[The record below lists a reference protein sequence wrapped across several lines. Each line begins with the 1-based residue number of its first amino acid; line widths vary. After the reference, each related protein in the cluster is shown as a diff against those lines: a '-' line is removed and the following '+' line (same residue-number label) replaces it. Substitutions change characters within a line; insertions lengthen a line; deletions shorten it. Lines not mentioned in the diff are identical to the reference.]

1 MPDFTEFPL
10 FACLEGVFLFAY
22 ALLII
27 SIIFLGL
34 RVLQL
39 GLDAIYLL
47 FYFGILL
54 VWPYPEEMV
63 RFLHPVFMLLLLQ
76 PMLFLTTPA
85 ETPGQFPIR
94 AVAVSIILVLCAS
107 SLIIQH
113 QLVALRNLASKE
125 KPAIAHSYEYYA
137 LPDRDRAMSYTFQAV
152 MMLMTE
158 SAEVV
163 PEGSTVA
170 AVKHEA
176 YTLLA
181 GRESVKLPVFV
192 PHHQQLC
199 YFKAKG
205 VDFVFLSPLLSRDNS
220 EGLNLVEQFRNFSVY
235 MWSMKYQEARPIAYV
250 LKLDPAKIDS
260 ILTESGFDCL
270 PI

>member
-1 MPDFTEFPL
+1 
-10 FACLEGVFLFAY
+10 
-22 ALLII
+22 
-27 SIIFLGL
+27 
-34 RVLQL
+34 
-39 GLDAIYLL
+39 
-47 FYFGILL
+47 
-54 VWPYPEEMV
+54 MV

-76 PMLFLTTPA
+76 PLLFIGTPA
-85 ETPGQFPIR
+85 KSPGDFPIR
-94 AVAVSIILVLCAS
+94 AVAVSIILVLCAN

-113 QLVALRNLASKE
+113 QLVALRNLANKE

-137 LPDRDRAMSYTFQAV
+137 LPDRVRASSYTFQTV
-152 MMLMTE
+152 MMMMTE
-158 SAEVV
+158 SADVV

-192 PHHQQLC
+192 KHNQQLC
-199 YFKAKG
+199 YFKSRG
-205 VDFVFLSPLLSRDNS
+205 VDFVFLSPLISRDNP
-220 EGLNLVEQFRNFSVY
+220 EGLNLAEQFRHISTY
-235 MWSMKYQEARPIAYV
+235 MWSMNYQEASPIAHV
-250 LKLDPAKIDS
+250 LKLDREKIDS